1 VPERNHLMLE
11 RTDPFL
17 HGADPLLHGA
27 DPLLHG
33 ADPLLQGADPLLQ
46 GADPLLHGA
55 DPLLQGADPLHQG
68 ADPLHQGA
76 DPLLQGADPLLQ
88 GADPLHQGADPLLH
102 GADPLLQGAEPL
114 LDFLEPKFDLRECLV
129 EVPGQRLDHAVEI
142 GFEFRVHGAKDTA
155 SPRPRA
161 MVESATGRPGRDDLA
176 AARQPGPW
184 ARRVTLTVLRGRPT
198 RHNGTRCAACVELA
212 ESVPGSSPALPCPS
226 RYPVED
232 SMDARSVAPRWK
244 PVPRR
249 RAGLLAIAGTAA
261 LMAPADA
268 AAQTI
273 RGVVLEEGTATP
285 IVTAAVEVAG
295 ADTTY
300 SAVTN
305 EAGWFQVHLR
315 QPGQYVL
322 RPSHMSYAAAGAD
335 TVTLARH
342 EIVTVVV
349 RMGRAAIPLEP
360 LVVATRTFH
369 PLKGFYDRMEHG
381 RRGYFVKRD
390 FIDRRLAV
398 RPSELVSMTP
408 GIRVERPSSVLG
420 SNFTSTITMWGV
432 GGRCVANVFLDGLP
446 VLPGITSIDELTS
459 ADQLEGVEIYDSFA
473 AAPEIF
479 YSMFQLHGLDS
490 EGYRR
495 QCGVVAYWSR
505 RDIYQRRHWIR
516 WALGVGLAGMVYL
529 MTRM

>member
-1 VPERNHLMLE
+1 MPNHRRHTGL
-11 RTDPFL
+11 PW
-17 HGADPLLHGA
+17 
-27 DPLLHG
+27 
-33 ADPLLQGADPLLQ
+33 
-46 GADPLLHGA
+46 
-55 DPLLQGADPLHQG
+55 
-68 ADPLHQGA
+68 
-76 DPLLQGADPLLQ
+76 
-88 GADPLHQGADPLLH
+88 
-102 GADPLLQGAEPL
+102 
-114 LDFLEPKFDLRECLV
+114 LV
-129 EVPGQRLDHAVEI
+129 
-142 GFEFRVHGAKDTA
+142 
-155 SPRPRA
+155 
-161 MVESATGRPGRDDLA
+161 A
-176 AARQPGPW
+176 A
-184 ARRVTLTVLRGRPT
+184 L
-198 RHNGTRCAACVELA
+198 
-212 ESVPGSSPALPCPS
+212 
-226 RYPVED
+226 
-232 SMDARSVAPRWK
+232 
-244 PVPRR
+244 
-249 RAGLLAIAGTAA
+249 A
-261 LMAPADA
+261 LMAPAA
-268 AAQTI
+268 ATGQTI
-273 RGVVLEEGTATP
+273 RGVVVEEGTATP
-285 IVTAAVEVAG
+285 IATAAVEVRHGDITYTA
-295 ADTTY
+295 TT
-300 SAVTN
+300 SRT
-305 EAGWFQVHLR
+305 GWFELELR
-315 QPGQYVL
+315 EPGRYVVQT
-322 RPSHMSYAAAGAD
+322 SHMSYATTGAD
-335 TVTLARH
+335 TVSLARH

-349 RMGRAAIPLEP
+349 RLARAAIPLEP